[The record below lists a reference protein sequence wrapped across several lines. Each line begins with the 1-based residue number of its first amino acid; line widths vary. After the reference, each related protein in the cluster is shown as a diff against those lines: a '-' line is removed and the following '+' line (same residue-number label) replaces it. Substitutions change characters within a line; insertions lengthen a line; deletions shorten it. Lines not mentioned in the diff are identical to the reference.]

1 MGLCVRRRLHMDSLF
16 AHEWLAS
23 VCVCVYAGVGVCV
36 GECEC
41 IVAS

>member
-23 VCVCVYAGVGVCV
+23 VCVYAGVGVCV

>member
-16 AHEWLAS
+16 AHELAS
-23 VCVCVYAGVGVCV
+23 VCVYAGVGVCV